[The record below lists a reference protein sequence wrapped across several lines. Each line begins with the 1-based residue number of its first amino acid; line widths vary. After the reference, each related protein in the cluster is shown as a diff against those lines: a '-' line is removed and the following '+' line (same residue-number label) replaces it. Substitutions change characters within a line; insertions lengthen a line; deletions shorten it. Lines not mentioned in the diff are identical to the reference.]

1 MSTHS
6 LIGYELEDGTIEFVY
21 CHCDGYPEHQL
32 PILTKHYNTREK
44 AIELVSKG
52 RMFALLDDIN
62 NIDFYTQRGEE
73 LQIYKSDSVRHFFFY
88 NIDLWQEYSYYID
101 LNGEWHYKKV

>member
-1 MSTHS
+1 MSTRS
-6 LIGYELEDGTIEFVY
+6 LIGCEKENGTIEFAY
-21 CHCDGYPEHQL
+21 CHFDGYPEHQL

-52 RMFALLDDIN
+52 AMSALCEDIN
-62 NIDFYTQRGEE
+62 EIEFYTKRGEE
-73 LQIYKSDSVRHFFFY
+73 LEIHNCANAHAFFFN

-101 LNGEWHYKKV
+101 LNGEWHYHKV

>member
-1 MSTHS
+1 MSTRS
-6 LIGYELEDGTIEFVY
+6 LIGYEKENGDIEFVY
-21 CHCDGYPEHQL
+21 CHWDGYPEHQL
-32 PILTKHYNTREK
+32 PILTQHYNTREK

-52 RMFALLDDIN
+52 GMSALCEDIN
-62 NIDFYTQRGEE
+62 EIEFYAKRGEKLE
-73 LQIYKSDSVRHFFFY
+73 IHNCANAHAFFFN